1 MLGWGEVWCG
11 EVRGVGMRC
20 GVVCG
25 SVAVTCGHSPLVCI
39 PTYLPSNVLKVIRC
53 RSLQLDNTISCTSFE
68 DKGEMVFLPPLWWTV
83 SGSVRGVS
91 VLCTDQ

>member
-1 MLGWGEVWCG
+1 MVWCG

-20 GVVCG
+20 GVVWCVVWFNG
-25 SVAVTCGHSPLVCI
+25 CHLWSFSSCVH
-39 PTYLPSNVLKVIRC
+39 TYIPSNVLKVIRC